1 MLFIV
6 LHLKAAYSNNDIW
19 KWSRVNSDESVY
31 PAINHSPNELILF
44 SQRGLKWR
52 FPGATCLR
60 KNINLLD
67 DLPVDMSSWD
77 FLINNLIICAWNLT
91 FYYVRT
97 LKGSISFLILWSVGL
112 LIRFLYSCPLNILA
126 FFWSLLSFIITRSSR
141 LKDLWTLILENWF
154 IW

>member
-1 MLFIV
+1 MLFTV
-6 LHLKAAYSNNDIW
+6 LHLEAADSNNDIW
-19 KWSRVNSDESVY
+19 KWSGVNFNESAY
-31 PAINHSPNELILF
+31 PAINHSQNELISS

-67 DLPVDMSSWD
+67 DLPVDISPWD
-77 FLINNLIICAWNLT
+77 DLINNQIICVWNLT
-91 FYYVRT
+91 VYFVRI

-112 LIRFLYSCPLNILA
+112 LFRVLLIYSLNISV
-126 FFWSLLSFIITRSSR
+126 FFWSLLASFTTRSSR